1 MKSAKELCA
10 LLITRALKDL
20 GEEEEEVVVDYLE
33 SIGVDVDLD
42 MKPRDMCVA
51 LLEKTMVK
59 ELGKKVPLTAYANSL
74 IKPNQSSGS
83 PSRGAKEVKF
93 QDQEAARLEKK
104 REERNLAKLRL
115 EKQATSLPGCV
126 FAGSGV
132 VAKTLYDFEVDPE
145 LGIVR
150 LDDGSSQ
157 YTAAIA
163 VSQRLYDAIFSEYE
177 NPVIEIVTAR
187 GNRGYSRIGAPHSG
201 RDNLVLVSPLI
212 AALLNFKGKEGGF
225 LKLCISLPE
234 IKKIDFTFYG
244 SQRELD
250 DNMKV
255 IIEKVPNL
263 INAFSYLSLG
273 MVLTVDLAAEGS
285 PSKEIQIRVDALYD
299 EDERP
304 LFAGIIPFGL
314 GDLPFDI
321 KPDA

>member
-74 IKPNQSSGS
+74 IKP
-83 PSRGAKEVKF
+83 KEVVVR
-93 QDQEAARLEKK
+93 DQEVARLEKK
-104 REERNLAKLRL
+104 REERNLAKLKL
-115 EKQATSLPGCV
+115 EKQANSLPGCV
-126 FAGSGV
+126 FAGNNMIK
-132 VAKTLYDFEVDPE
+132 KTLYDFEVDPE
-145 LGIVR
+145 LGIVT

-177 NPVIEIVTAR
+177 NPVVEMVTAR
-187 GNRGYSRIGAPHSG
+187 GNRGYSRITAPHSG
-201 RDNLVLVSPLI
+201 RDNLVLVSPLV
-212 AALLNFKGKEGGF
+212 AGLLGFRGKEGGF

-244 SQRELD
+244 GDKEL
-250 DNMKV
+250 NENLKV

-273 MVLTVDLAAEGS
+273 MVLTLDLAAEGS
-285 PSKEIQIRVDALYD
+285 PAKEIQIRVDRLED

>member
-74 IKPNQSSGS
+74 IKP
-83 PSRGAKEVKF
+83 KEVIVR
-93 QDQEAARLEKK
+93 DQELVRLEKK
-104 REERNLAKLRL
+104 REERNLARAKL
-115 EKQATSLPGCV
+115 EKQANSLPGCV
-126 FAGSGV
+126 FAGNNMIK
-132 VAKTLYDFEVDPE
+132 KTLYDFEVDPE
-145 LGIVR
+145 LGIVT

-163 VSQRLYDAIFSEYE
+163 VSQRLYDGIFSEYE
-177 NPVIEIVTAR
+177 NPVVEMVTAR
-187 GNRGYSRIGAPHSG
+187 GNRGYSRITAPHSG
-201 RDNLVLVSPLI
+201 RDGLVLVSPLV
-212 AALLNFKGKEGGF
+212 AGLLGFKGKEGGF

-244 SQRELD
+244 GEKEL
-250 DNMKV
+250 NENLKV

-273 MVLTVDLAAEGS
+273 MVLTLDLAAEGS
-285 PSKEIQIRVDALYD
+285 PAKEIQIRVDSLYD

>member
-74 IKPNQSSGS
+74 IKP
-83 PSRGAKEVKF
+83 KEVIVR
-93 QDQEAARLEKK
+93 DQEIVRLEKK
-104 REERNLAKLRL
+104 REERNLAKARL
-115 EKQATSLPGCV
+115 EKQANNLPGCV
-126 FAGSGV
+126 FAGSDTIK
-132 VAKTLYDFEVDPE
+132 KTLYDFEVDPE
-145 LGIVR
+145 LGIVT

-177 NPVIEIVTAR
+177 NPVVEMVTAR
-187 GNRGYSRIGAPHSG
+187 GNRGYSRITAPHSG
-201 RDNLVLVSPLI
+201 RDNLVLVSPLV
-212 AALLNFKGKEGGF
+212 AGLLGFKGREGGF

-244 SQRELD
+244 SQKELD
-250 DNMKV
+250 ENLKV

-273 MVLTVDLAAEGS
+273 MVLTLDLAAEGS
-285 PSKEIQIRVDALYD
+285 PSKEIQIRVDSLYD

-314 GDLPFDI
+314 GDLPFNI

>member
-33 SIGVDVDLD
+33 SIGVEVDLD
-42 MKPRDMCVA
+42 MKPRDMCIA

-59 ELGKKVPLTAYANSL
+59 ELGKKVPMTAYANSL
-74 IKPNQSSGS
+74 IKP
-83 PSRGAKEVKF
+83 KEVKF
-93 QDQEAARLEKK
+93 VDQEAARLEKR
-104 REERNLAKLRL
+104 REERNLARLKL
-115 EKQATSLPGCV
+115 EKRANELPGCV
-126 FAGSGV
+126 FAGSNLV
-132 VAKTLYDFEVDPE
+132 KKTLYDLETDPE
-145 LGIVR
+145 LGIVG
-150 LDDGSSQ
+150 LEDGSSQ

-177 NPVIEIVTAR
+177 NPVIEIVTGK
-187 GNRGYSRIGAPHSG
+187 GNRGYSRITAPHSG
-201 RDNLVLVSPLI
+201 RDDLILVSPLV
-212 AALLNFKGKEGGF
+212 AGLLNFRGGKEGGF

-244 SQRELD
+244 GEKELNE
-250 DNMKV
+250 NMKV

-285 PSKEIQIRVDALYD
+285 PMKEIQIRVDGLFD
-299 EDERP
+299 EDSRP

-321 KPDA
+321 KPDI